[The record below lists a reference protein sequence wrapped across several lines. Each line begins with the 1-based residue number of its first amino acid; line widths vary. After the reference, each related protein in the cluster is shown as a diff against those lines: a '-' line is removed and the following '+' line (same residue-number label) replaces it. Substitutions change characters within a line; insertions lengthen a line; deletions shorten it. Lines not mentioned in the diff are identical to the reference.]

1 LEPLKAFN
9 RKRSTASFEVR
20 EAKMSKPKQSNISVL
35 GAGVGV
41 LTFVAGD
48 RQLSPNAMIA
58 AAIAARALRSL
69 DLPSANENERE
80 TDFWERPLRVGGV
93 ALRQP

>member
-1 LEPLKAFN
+1 
-9 RKRSTASFEVR
+9 
-20 EAKMSKPKQSNISVL
+20 MSKRKQPNISVL

-58 AAIAARALRSL
+58 VAIAARALRSL
-69 DLPSANENERE
+69 DLPGANENERE
-80 TDFWERPLRVGGV
+80 NDFWEQPLRAAGI

>member
-1 LEPLKAFN
+1 
-9 RKRSTASFEVR
+9 
-20 EAKMSKPKQSNISVL
+20 MSKPKQPNISVI

-80 TDFWERPLRVGGV
+80 IDFWERPLTVAGI
-93 ALRQP
+93 ALRHP